1 MKYKVV
7 VFGTKQS
14 TAYIINKF
22 KNDIDLVVTVNNT
35 NSYNISGKGDVIG
48 MAESNNI
55 ECYSTED
62 YTLKSCVEFFQ
73 NNEFDIGIS
82 YGWQRIIPQSILNE
96 FKHGVFGTHASP
108 LGLPYGKGRSPLNW
122 SIIRDFRQVYFN
134 FFKYVAKADS
144 GMIYSTTKFEINDWD
159 TIESIKEKD
168 LIVTEN
174 EVGKLIE
181 DYQVLNTVEDD
192 YGMESSIELFP
203 QKDNIEETFF
213 PKRSPKDGKIDLS
226 LGVRDTY
233 NLIRGVSRPFPG
245 AFLMCGDMK
254 VTIWNAVP
262 FDNVLDF
269 SEYELGQ
276 VIRVMEDTDKFIIKL
291 NDGSLLVNEYECD
304 TKIEQGV
311 ILQ

>member
-14 TAYIINKF
+14 TSYLINKF
-22 KNDIDLVVTVNNT
+22 KDDIDLVVTVNDNK
-35 NSYNISGKGDVIG
+35 SYNIAGKGDVIG
-48 MAESNNI
+48 TANDNNI
-55 ECYSTED
+55 ECYSTDD
-62 YTLKSCVEFFQ
+62 YTLKSCKEFFQ

-96 FKHGVFGTHASP
+96 FKQGVFGTHASP

-144 GMIYSTTKFEINDWD
+144 GLIYSTTKFEINDWD

-168 LIVTEN
+168 LIVTKN
-174 EVGKLIE
+174 EVGKLIN
-181 DYQVLNTVEDD
+181 DYKNND
-192 YGMESSIELFP
+192 IKLFP

-213 PKRSPKDGKIDLS
+213 PKRSPRDGKIDLS

-262 FDNVLDF
+262 FDNQLDF
-269 SEYELGQ
+269 SEYQLGE

-304 TKIEQGV
+304 TKIKQGV

>member
-1 MKYKVV
+1 M
-7 VFGTKQS
+7 
-14 TAYIINKF
+14 
-22 KNDIDLVVTVNNT
+22 
-35 NSYNISGKGDVIG
+35 
-48 MAESNNI
+48 
-55 ECYSTED
+55 
-62 YTLKSCVEFFQ
+62 
-73 NNEFDIGIS
+73 
-82 YGWQRIIPQSILNE
+82 
-96 FKHGVFGTHASP
+96 
-108 LGLPYGKGRSPLNW
+108 
-122 SIIRDFRQVYFN
+122 YFN
-134 FFKYVAKADS
+134 IFKYVAKADS
-144 GMIYSTTKFEINDWD
+144 GLIYSTTKFEINDWD

-168 LIVTEN
+168 LIVTKN
-174 EVGKLIE
+174 EVGKLIN
-181 DYQVLNTVEDD
+181 DYKNND
-192 YGMESSIELFP
+192 IKLFP

-213 PKRSPKDGKIDLS
+213 PKRSPRDGKIDLS

>member
-14 TAYIINKF
+14 TSYLINKF
-22 KNDIDLVVTVNNT
+22 KDDIDLVVTVNDNK
-35 NSYNISGKGDVIG
+35 SYNIAGKGDVIG
-48 MAESNNI
+48 TANDNNI
-55 ECYSTED
+55 ECYSTDD
-62 YTLKSCVEFFQ
+62 YTLKSCKEFFE

-82 YGWQRIIPQSILNE
+82 YGWQRLIPNSILGK

-122 SIIRDFRQVYFN
+122 SIIRGFKQVYFN
-134 FFKYVAKADS
+134 LFKYEVKADS

-159 TIESIKEKD
+159 TIESIKIKD
-168 LIVTEN
+168 LIVTKHQ
-174 EVGKLIE
+174 VGELIE
-181 DYQVLNTVEDD
+181 DYNNNN
-192 YGMESSIELFP
+192 IKLFS

-233 NLIRGVSRPFPG
+233 NLIRGVTKPFPG
-245 AFLMCGDMK
+245 AFLMCDDMK

-262 FDNVLDF
+262 FDNQLDF
-269 SEYELGQ
+269 SDYKVGEIIKFVEG
-276 VIRVMEDTDKFIIKL
+276 TSKFILKL
-291 NDGSLLVNEYECD
+291 VDGTLLVNDYECEKD
-304 TKIEQGV
+304 YHFREGL
-311 ILQ
+311 ILK

>member
-14 TAYIINKF
+14 TSYLINKF
-22 KNDIDLVVTVNNT
+22 KDDIDLVVTVNDNK
-35 NSYNISGKGDVIG
+35 SYNIAGKGDVIG
-48 MAESNNI
+48 TANDNNI
-55 ECYSTED
+55 ECYSTDD
-62 YTLKSCVEFFQ
+62 YTLKSCKEFFQ

-96 FKHGVFGTHASP
+96 FKQGVFGTHASP

-144 GMIYSTTKFEINDWD
+144 GLIYSTTKFEINDWD

-168 LIVTEN
+168 LIVTKN
-174 EVGKLIE
+174 EVGKLIN
-181 DYQVLNTVEDD
+181 DYKNND
-192 YGMESSIELFP
+192 IKLFP

-213 PKRSPKDGKIDLS
+213 PKRSPRDGKIDLS

-262 FDNVLDF
+262 FDNQLDF
-269 SEYELGQ
+269 SEYQLGE

>member
-14 TAYIINKF
+14 TSYLINKF
-22 KNDIDLVVTVNNT
+22 KDDIDLVVTVNDNK
-35 NSYNISGKGDVIG
+35 SYNIAGKGDVIG
-48 MAESNNI
+48 TANDNNI
-55 ECYSTED
+55 ECYSTDD
-62 YTLKSCVEFFQ
+62 YTLKSCKEFFE

-134 FFKYVAKADS
+134 LFKYEVKADS
-144 GMIYSTTKFEINDWD
+144 GMIYSKTKFEINDWD
-159 TIESIKEKD
+159 TIESIKVKD
-168 LIVTEN
+168 LIVTKSQ
-174 EVGKLIE
+174 VGKLIE
-181 DYQVLNTVEDD
+181 DYNNNN
-192 YGMESSIELFP
+192 IKLFS

-233 NLIRGVSRPFPG
+233 NLIRGVTKPFPG
-245 AFLMCGDMK
+245 AFLMCDDMK
-254 VTIWNAVP
+254 ITIWDAVP
-262 FDNVLDF
+262 FDNQLDF
-269 SEYELGQ
+269 SDYKVGEIIKFVEG
-276 VIRVMEDTDKFIIKL
+276 TSKFILKL
-291 NDGSLLVNEYECD
+291 VDGTLLVNDYECEKD
-304 TKIEQGV
+304 YHFREGL
-311 ILQ
+311 ILK

>member
-1 MKYKVV
+1 LKYKVV

-14 TAYIINKF
+14 TSYLINKF
-22 KNDIDLVVTVNNT
+22 KDDIDLVVTVNDNK
-35 NSYNISGKGDVIG
+35 SYNIAGKGDVIG
-48 MAESNNI
+48 TANDNNI
-55 ECYSTED
+55 ECYSTDD
-62 YTLKSCVEFFQ
+62 YTLKSCKEFFQ

-96 FKHGVFGTHASP
+96 FKQGVFGTHASP

-144 GMIYSTTKFEINDWD
+144 GLIYSTTKFEINDWD

-168 LIVTEN
+168 LIVTKN
-174 EVGKLIE
+174 EVGKLIN
-181 DYQVLNTVEDD
+181 DYKNND
-192 YGMESSIELFP
+192 IKLFP

-213 PKRSPKDGKIDLS
+213 PKRSPRDGKIDLS

-262 FDNVLDF
+262 FDNQLDF
-269 SEYELGQ
+269 SEYQLGE

-304 TKIEQGV
+304 TKIKQGV

>member
-1 MKYKVV
+1 LKYKVV

-14 TAYIINKF
+14 TSYLINKF
-22 KNDIDLVVTVNNT
+22 KDDIDLVVTVNDNK
-35 NSYNISGKGDVIG
+35 SYNIAGKGDVIG
-48 MAESNNI
+48 TANDNNI
-55 ECYSTED
+55 ECYSTDD
-62 YTLKSCVEFFQ
+62 YTLKSCKEFFQ

-96 FKHGVFGTHASP
+96 FKQGVFGTHASP

-144 GMIYSTTKFEINDWD
+144 GLIYSTTKFEINDWD

-168 LIVTEN
+168 LIVTKN
-174 EVGKLIE
+174 EVGKLIN
-181 DYQVLNTVEDD
+181 DYKNND
-192 YGMESSIELFP
+192 IKLFP

-213 PKRSPKDGKIDLS
+213 PKRSPRDGKIDLT

-262 FDNVLDF
+262 FDNQLDF
-269 SEYELGQ
+269 SEYQLGE
-276 VIRVMEDTDKFIIKL
+276 VIRVMEDTNKFIIKL

-304 TKIEQGV
+304 TKIKQGV
-311 ILQ
+311 VLQ

>member
-7 VFGTKQS
+7 VFGAKLS
-14 TAYIINKF
+14 TSYLINKF
-22 KNDIDLVVTVNNT
+22 KDDIDLVVTVNDNK
-35 NSYNISGKGDVIG
+35 SYNIAGKGDVIG
-48 MAESNNI
+48 TANDNNI
-55 ECYSTED
+55 ECYSTDD
-62 YTLKSCVEFFQ
+62 YTLKSCKEFFQ

-96 FKHGVFGTHASP
+96 FKQGVFGTHASP

-144 GMIYSTTKFEINDWD
+144 GLIYSTTKFEINDWD

-168 LIVTEN
+168 LIVTKN
-174 EVGKLIE
+174 EVGKLIN
-181 DYQVLNTVEDD
+181 DYKNND
-192 YGMESSIELFP
+192 IKLFP

-213 PKRSPKDGKIDLS
+213 PKRSPRDGKIDLT

-262 FDNVLDF
+262 FDNQLDF
-269 SEYELGQ
+269 SEYQLGE
-276 VIRVMEDTDKFIIKL
+276 VIRVMEDTNKFIIKL

-304 TKIEQGV
+304 TKIKQGV
-311 ILQ
+311 VLQ

>member
-22 KNDIDLVVTVNNT
+22 KNDIDLVVTINNT

-48 MAESNNI
+48 VAESNNI

-134 FFKYVAKADS
+134 FFKYIAKADS
-144 GMIYSTTKFEINDWD
+144 GLVYSTTKFEINDWD
-159 TIESIKEKD
+159 TIESIKVKD

-174 EVGKLIE
+174 EVGKLINGYKNN
-181 DYQVLNTVEDD
+181 DIKV
-192 YGMESSIELFP
+192 FP
-203 QKDNIEETFF
+203 QKNNIEETFF

-233 NLIRGVSRPFPG
+233 NLIRGVSKPFPG
-245 AFLMCGDMK
+245 AFLMCDDVK

-262 FDNVLDF
+262 FDNQLDF
-269 SEYELGQ
+269 SEYQLGQ
-276 VIRVMEDTDKFIIKL
+276 VIRVIEDTDKFIVKL
-291 NDGSLLVNEYECD
+291 NDGSLFYNEEKCDLVARG
-304 TKIEQGV
+304 KKQRP
-311 ILQ
+311 

>member
-14 TAYIINKF
+14 TSYLINKF
-22 KNDIDLVVTVNNT
+22 KDDIDLVVTVNDNK
-35 NSYNISGKGDVIG
+35 SYNIAGKGDVIG
-48 MAESNNI
+48 TANDNNI
-55 ECYSTED
+55 ECYSTDD
-62 YTLKSCVEFFQ
+62 YTLKSCKEFFE

-82 YGWQRIIPQSILNE
+82 YGWQRLIPNSILGK

-122 SIIRDFRQVYFN
+122 SIIRGFKQVYFN
-134 FFKYVAKADS
+134 LFKYEVKADS

-159 TIESIKEKD
+159 TIESIKVKD
-168 LIVTEN
+168 LIVTKSQ
-174 EVGKLIE
+174 VGKLIE
-181 DYQVLNTVEDD
+181 DYNNNN
-192 YGMESSIELFP
+192 IKLFS

-233 NLIRGVSRPFPG
+233 NLIRGVTKPFPG
-245 AFLMCGDMK
+245 AFLMCDDMK

-262 FDNVLDF
+262 FDNQLDF
-269 SEYELGQ
+269 SDYKVGEIIKFVEG
-276 VIRVMEDTDKFIIKL
+276 TSKFILKL
-291 NDGSLLVNEYECD
+291 VDGTLLVNDYECEKD
-304 TKIEQGV
+304 YHFREGL
-311 ILQ
+311 ILK